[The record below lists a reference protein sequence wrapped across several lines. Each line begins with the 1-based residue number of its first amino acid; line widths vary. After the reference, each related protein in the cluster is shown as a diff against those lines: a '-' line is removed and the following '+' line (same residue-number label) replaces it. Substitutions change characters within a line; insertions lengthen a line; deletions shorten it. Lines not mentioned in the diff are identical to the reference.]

1 MPTCKH
7 SLEEDR
13 MITDNSLVIMLII
26 LMGVVAVYCYHK
38 HPKKYFQLTAAFTFL
53 MFLGWGIYKIMNLLR

>member
-1 MPTCKH
+1 
-7 SLEEDR
+7 

-53 MFLGWGIYKIMNLLR
+53 MFLGWGSYKIMSLLR